1 MASYGISIDKI
12 GRQLLDMKSKLEK
25 KKSKRSEIQGELN
38 SVKKQMKES
47 FSTDDLDEVKSQ
59 LEENETRLEQMEDA
73 LKLQVDTL
81 QRALENM
88 EAIDDEDEE
97 EK

>member
-88 EAIDDEDEE
+88 EAIDEE
-97 EK
+97 EDDDA